1 MKVDTKINTNS
12 IPKKIKKNVKRKS
25 RKDTNNTSR
34 PSTVESQSST
44 PEQEEKPKEK
54 VDIPCIQ
61 LSPRSENKERK
72 RRCRLLIQ
80 THGQI
85 ASTKLINRKIKRKK
99 KRKKLIKLK
108 ALHRST
114 GRMSTSNIN
123 SSSYSKIRL
132 KARSDFRSATKRNV
146 ASSQSI
152 SNFPSLSDTVFHLKR
167 ELTLKKPIQT
177 MNMSWSA
184 PRMSTSKD
192 KRTVNIIGIS
202 NSYGNYGS
210 NNHNHGQH
218 SGGMKRIQKLQPISR
233 TSSRVVSRAVSRA
246 ESRRTGRNAVS
257 LPTL

>member
-1 MKVDTKINTNS
+1 MKVDTKINSNS

-25 RKDTNNTSR
+25 TTNNSSR
-34 PSTVESQSST
+34 PSTVDSQSST

-210 NNHNHGQH
+210 NSHNHGQH
-218 SGGMKRIQKLQPISR
+218 SGMKRIQKLQPISR

-246 ESRRTGRNAVS
+246 ESRRTRRNAVS